1 MKKEKLTDAEVESNV
16 KNLEGWNLIQGQLER
31 NFVFD
36 TFGMALE
43 FVNKVGRIAEEQNHH
58 PDLFIQYNK
67 IKCSVMSHDV
77 SAITTRDITLAK
89 SINKLI

>member
-16 KNLEGWNLIQGQLER
+16 KNLEGWNLIQGQLQR

-58 PDLFIQYNK
+58 PDMFIQYNK
-67 IKCSVMSHDV
+67 INCSVMSHDV

>member
-36 TFGMALE
+36 SLE
-43 FVNKVGRIAEEQNHH
+43 WR
-58 PDLFIQYNK
+58 
-67 IKCSVMSHDV
+67 
-77 SAITTRDITLAK
+77 
-89 SINKLI
+89 